1 MAEADVCVVI
11 PTLGRPSLAGA
22 VASALQQG
30 VSVHVVVVND
40 SGRALEVSLPDEV
53 TTLRTPGRRGAAH
66 ARNLGLA
73 HANAPFVAFLD
84 DDDVWLD
91 DHLRHA
97 LDALRARPDRDVY
110 SCRGLVI
117 RGAGRTRIEP
127 VELLGERTVA
137 DYFYGHDVWR
147 SRARRILTPTLVFRR
162 ALADVAMDESLTMSE
177 DTWWLLT
184 VEATRGARMVQG
196 EHVGVV
202 VHADDDR
209 ESGAASGRSRD
220 EIAWAH
226 RLESLVPG
234 AGAAHLA
241 ATQARRAARAGDAA
255 SLGHLAQQAVRMP
268 GGWRW
273 LPALG
278 VQGAAA
284 VTIGALRRVR
294 GRR

>member
-11 PTLGRPSLAGA
+11 PTLGRPSLARA
-22 VASALQQG
+22 IASALQQD
-30 VSVHVVVVND
+30 VPVHVVVVND
-40 SGRALEVSLPDEV
+40 SGRPLEVGLPEAV
-53 TTLRTPGRRGAAH
+53 TTLDTSGRRGAAH
-66 ARNLGLA
+66 ARNLGMA
-73 HANAPFVAFLD
+73 ATRAPFVAFLD

-91 DHLRHA
+91 GHLRHA
-97 LDALRARPDRDVY
+97 LDALAARPDRGVY

-117 RGAGRTRIEP
+117 RGGGRTRIEP

-137 DYFYGHDVWR
+137 DYFYGHDTWR

-162 ALADVAMDESLTMSE
+162 ELAQVPMDESLTMSE

-184 VEATRGARMVQG
+184 LEATRGARMVQG
-196 EHVGVV
+196 DHVGVV
-202 VHADDDR
+202 VHSDDER
-209 ESGAASGRSRD
+209 ERGTAPGRSRD

-226 RLESLVPG
+226 RLESVAPG

-241 ATQARRAARAGDAA
+241 ARQARTAARAGDPGA
-255 SLGHLAQQAVRMP
+255 LVDLARHAVRMP

-273 LPALG
+273 LPPLG
-278 VQGAAA
+278 VQGAGA
-284 VTIGALRRVR
+284 VAISAWRRLR